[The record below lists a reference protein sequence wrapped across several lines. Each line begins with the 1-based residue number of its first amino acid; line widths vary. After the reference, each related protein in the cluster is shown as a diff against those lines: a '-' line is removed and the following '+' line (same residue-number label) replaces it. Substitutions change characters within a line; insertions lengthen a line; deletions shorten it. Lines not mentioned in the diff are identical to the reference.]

1 MLIPALYAAAA
12 AALPFILAAGQL
24 ILISAA
30 VGAAVYLLAEAWT
43 NNFLGIQTATMAVF
57 NAIKAIV
64 EAFIP
69 IFKGVWDMLAG
80 YFQITF

>member
-1 MLIPALYAAAA
+1 MLVPALYAAAV

-30 VGAAVYLLAEAWT
+30 IGAAVYLLAEAWST
-43 NNFLGIQTATMAVF
+43 NFLGIQTITMNVF
-57 NAIKAIV
+57 NGIKAVV

-69 IFKGVWDMLAG
+69 IFKGIWDMIAG
-80 YFQITF
+80 YFQVTF